1 MNRYVTKKE
10 NICIFKTA
18 KEEHRGSDLSEEGI
32 IAKMKQPLVKYY
44 PLLSGNLME
53 KLSTMTK

>member
-1 MNRYVTKKE
+1 MLQKKKIYVYLRLPKK
-10 NICIFKTA
+10 NI
-18 KEEHRGSDLSEEGI
+18 EEVSLLEEGI